1 MNLGGRRVPNAACE
15 WAVSAAAERGTGR
28 NRRWVRNVNTPVA
41 PVESTRL
48 VNVHTSNS
56 RAGVYSAAANLEKR
70 RWLQTQRFEAWNPR
84 SRVRCSRPSTEGSMP
99 RARCSTPWCAEG
111 LRAAYGAK
119 FERLSLLK
127 LKYDPHN
134 VFRMN
139 ENVTPAV

>member
-1 MNLGGRRVPNAACE
+1 
-15 WAVSAAAERGTGR
+15 
-28 NRRWVRNVNTPVA
+28 
-41 PVESTRL
+41 
-48 VNVHTSNS
+48 
-56 RAGVYSAAANLEKR
+56 
-70 RWLQTQRFEAWNPR
+70 
-84 SRVRCSRPSTEGSMP
+84 MP
-99 RARCSTPWCAEG
+99 RARCSTPCAEG